1 MKLRPEQL
9 DDRLAAQAPA
19 IFLVSGNEPLL
30 VDECLESI
38 RAHAQAVG
46 ATERQVHFVERGFD
60 WAGLAGNQANLSLF
74 SAGRLL
80 ELRLSTAS
88 PGDAG
93 SRQLQAWA
101 AEPPTGDLIVVVTPA
116 IDGRTARSRWVMAL
130 ERAGA
135 WIDCRPPAGRHVAP
149 WLRRRLTAAGL
160 RCEPEALDI
169 LAARVEGNLLAAKQE
184 IDRLRLTSD
193 GEPITAEQMHAVVA
207 DGARF
212 DVFQLADA
220 AVAGH
225 AERALRVL
233 WVLEREG
240 VAPVLVLWAL
250 AREILVLTDVHA
262 RMQGGTG
269 VAQACRAAG
278 VWQSRTELVA
288 RAVRQRG
295 AQDFRALLA
304 MAAHADKL
312 VKGAGSQRAWPAL
325 TELTLALCG
334 AAAIAGELAA

>member
-1 MKLRPEQL
+1 MKLRLEQL
-9 DDRLAAQAPA
+9 DDRLSALSPA
-19 IFLVSGNEPLL
+19 ICLVSGSEPLL
-30 VDECLESI
+30 VDECLEAI
-38 RAHAQAVG
+38 RNHARASG
-46 ATERQVHFVERGFD
+46 ATERQVHFIERGFD
-60 WAGLAGNQANLSLF
+60 WAGLAGSQANLSLF

-88 PGDAG
+88 PGEAG

-101 AEPPTGDLIVVVTPA
+101 ADPPAGDVIVVVTPA
-116 IDGRTARSRWVMAL
+116 LDGRTARSRWVTAL
-130 ERAGA
+130 EQAGV
-135 WIDCRPPAGRHVAP
+135 WIDCRPPAGRELVP
-149 WLRRRLTAAGL
+149 WLRRRLSAAGL
-160 RCEPEALDI
+160 RCEPQALEI
-169 LAARVEGNLLAAKQE
+169 LAARVEGNLLAAQQE

-193 GEPITAEQMHAVVA
+193 RELITAEQMHAAVA

-220 AVAGH
+220 ALAGH

-250 AREILVLTDVHA
+250 AREVMVLSDVHA

-269 VAQACRAAG
+269 AAQACRAAG

-288 RAVRQRG
+288 RAVRRREV
-295 AQDFRALLA
+295 QDVQALLA
-304 MAAHADKL
+304 MAARADKL

-325 TELTLALCG
+325 LELTLALCG
-334 AAAIAGELAA
+334 SSGLAGELAA

>member
-1 MKLRPEQL
+1 MKLRLEQL
-9 DDRLAAQAPA
+9 DERLSALSPA
-19 IFLVSGNEPLL
+19 ICLVSGSEPLL
-30 VDECLESI
+30 VDECLEAI
-38 RAHAQAVG
+38 RNHACASG
-46 ATERQVHFVERGFD
+46 ATERQVHFIERGFD
-60 WAGLAGNQANLSLF
+60 WAGLAGSQANLSLF
-74 SAGRLL
+74 AAGRLL

-88 PGDAG
+88 PGEAG

-101 AEPPTGDLIVVVTPA
+101 ADPPAGDVIVVVTPA
-116 IDGRTARSRWVMAL
+116 LDGRTARSRWVTAL
-130 ERAGA
+130 EQAGV
-135 WIDCRPPAGRHVAP
+135 WIDCRPPAGRELVP
-149 WLRRRLTAAGL
+149 WLRRRLGAAGL
-160 RCEPEALDI
+160 RCEPQALEL

-184 IDRLRLTSD
+184 IDRLRLSSD
-193 GEPITAEQMHAVVA
+193 RELITAEQMHAAVA

-220 AVAGH
+220 ALAGH
-225 AERALRVL
+225 AGRALRVL

-250 AREILVLTDVHA
+250 AREVMVLSDVHA

-269 VAQACRAAG
+269 AAQACRAAG

-288 RAVRQRG
+288 RAVRRREV
-295 AQDFRALLA
+295 QDVQALLA
-304 MAAHADKL
+304 MAARADKL

-334 AAAIAGELAA
+334 TGGLVGELAA